1 MGNVLDLRICR
12 GHNDEVWGTLSP
24 AGSRGR
30 AAVGG
35 LGDEVSQKLKLFWKY
50 TVKNAHFVTIT
61 LHLNNCIVKINAQF
75 AKYPSKMTDNA
86 M

>member
-1 MGNVLDLRICR
+1 MMGSGVRCPQQDP
-12 GHNDEVWGTLSP
+12 GQ
-24 AGSRGR
+24 SRGR
-30 AAVGG
+30 GSGG
-35 LGDEVSQKLKLFWKY
+35 RSPQKLKFFWKY

-61 LHLNNCIVKINAQF
+61 LHLNNRIVKINAQF